1 MRAQE
6 NHLHIPFASLLQ
18 VLTSAISRL
27 TPRRRMAP
35 LDELDARPPATYTW
49 HAVRAWIDHATC
61 GACPSSWST
70 RE

>member
-18 VLTSAISRL
+18 VLTNTILRL

-35 LDELDARPPATYTW
+35 LDELKYQ
-49 HAVRAWIDHATC
+49 ATC
-61 GACPSSWST
+61 SVYLARGAGWNRPRNLRGLPSLLV
-70 RE
+70 RQ